1 MGASI
6 QIQITWD
13 CNLDFD
19 ESACLPKYN
28 FKRLDNNRTTNVSE
42 GYNFRYAHYYKV
54 ENVTKRTLIKAYGI
68 QFDIVVQGRAGKFY
82 IIPLMLNIGSGLAL
96 LTLSS
101 IVCDIIMLHIH
112 KLRQFYRDKKY
123 QNVEEACQLLKNQ
136 EKNDVQDYGATT

>member
-1 MGASI
+1 
-6 QIQITWD
+6 
-13 CNLDFD
+13 
-19 ESACLPKYN
+19 
-28 FKRLDNNRTTNVSE
+28 
-42 GYNFRYAHYYKV
+42 
-54 ENVTKRTLIKAYGI
+54 
-68 QFDIVVQGRAGKFY
+68 
-82 IIPLMLNIGSGLAL
+82 MLNIGSGLAL